1 MGEVVAVSRH
11 KVGIQWRPAFGNCSL
26 ILPGQGGGRQKY
38 RYRCMGVDAVPG
50 AWVEQGV
57 VLDDQ
62 LVFSGLK
69 IISKTNFLL
78 ESHCQLFPSL
88 HLADLTI
95 MKYCWFHLPNRP

>member
-1 MGEVVAVSRH
+1 MGTAASSFLRRV
-11 KVGIQWRPAFGNCSL
+11 
-26 ILPGQGGGRQKY
+26 GGRQKY

-50 AWVEQGV
+50 AWEEQGV

-69 IISKTNFLL
+69 FISKTNFLL
-78 ESHCQLFPSL
+78 ESHCQFFPSL

-95 MKYCWFHLPNRP
+95 IKYCWFHLPSRP